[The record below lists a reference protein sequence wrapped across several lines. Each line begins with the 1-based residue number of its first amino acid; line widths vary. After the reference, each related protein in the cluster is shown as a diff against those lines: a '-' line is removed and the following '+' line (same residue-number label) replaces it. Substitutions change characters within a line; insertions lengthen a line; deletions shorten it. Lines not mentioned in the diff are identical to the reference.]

1 VSDDRS
7 RPAEFVDR
15 CARAHAYE
23 SVHAVLSDDHSHE
36 QGVLAANQVAATVLA
51 EAGASGLADMT
62 VELALKLAS
71 ALERIATDQGLA
83 AVDLA
88 EVWFVD

>member
-1 VSDDRS
+1 MAPRGTQPWRASKGGLRMLARVSPKSARDG
-7 RPAEFVDR
+7 VD
-15 CARAHAYE
+15 
-23 SVHAVLSDDHSHE
+23 
-36 QGVLAANQVAATVLA
+36 GLA
-51 EAGASGLADMT
+51 EVA

-71 ALERIATDQGLA
+71 ALERIAVEQGLV